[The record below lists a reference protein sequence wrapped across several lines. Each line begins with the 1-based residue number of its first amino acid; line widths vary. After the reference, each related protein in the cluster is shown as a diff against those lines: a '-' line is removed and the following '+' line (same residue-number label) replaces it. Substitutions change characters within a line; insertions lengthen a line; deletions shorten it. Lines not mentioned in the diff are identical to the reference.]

1 MLKSLPIVSVAGL
14 GLVLPALGSDRS
26 DDRERIHHATQ
37 VLQEIMQTPDQG
49 IPQELLEKAK
59 CVAIVPGEEKLAFIF
74 GEKYGTGV
82 AACRTARGWSAPL
95 FVAVGGGSVGF
106 QIGGASTD
114 VVMLVMNQRGMDRL
128 LGDKFTLGA
137 DASVAAGPVGRTAN
151 ADTDVRMTAE
161 ILAWSRSKGLF
172 AGISLSGATLRPD
185 EEVNAELYGR
195 KIGNRDVL
203 NGGVEP
209 PPAAH
214 SLRAELDKYSMRR

>member
-106 QIGGASTD
+106 QIGFHRCGDA
-114 VVMLVMNQRGMDRL
+114 LYERPRL
-128 LGDKFTLGA
+128 AK
-137 DASVAAGPVGRTAN
+137 S
-151 ADTDVRMTAE
+151 AE
-161 ILAWSRSKGLF
+161 
-172 AGISLSGATLRPD
+172 
-185 EEVNAELYGR
+185 
-195 KIGNRDVL
+195 
-203 NGGVEP
+203 
-209 PPAAH
+209 
-214 SLRAELDKYSMRR
+214 